1 MLNTCRVVH
10 VAQYLMLELGLQF
23 PAGFVEPLE
32 LEGGEIVEVVAVA
45 SHEMREH
52 GARYHGLLIVQL
64 MGESCHFII
73 VGGIE
78 AQAMHARVEL
88 DMDGPACDALFAC
101 GFDERIEQTETIH
114 FRLQAVV
121 EHGLEGRHLGIHN
134 HDVGGDARLAK
145 RHTLVGHSH
154 SQVVHAMVLQRLGY
168 FHSSSPIAVGLDHAH
183 HFRIGAQERAVVVQI
198 VHHGIKVH
206 FKDGFMHFPFQQL
219 RNAVETETTIK
230 FTHCYY
236 GIAILVAAIL
246 VIIFV
251 LMEKRIGYTIATV
264 SGVILAIWGIFD
276 MMNYK
281 IIENGQIDI
290 KGAFYSPLNGLK
302 YNSILEVRN
311 GAGYYLLIGSIIF
324 LLVMMLI
331 NFAKGDEDDE

>member
-1 MLNTCRVVH
+1 MKLRTRKILFMI
-10 VAQYLMLELGLQF
+10 AALLSGLSTLMPFL
-23 PAGFVEPLE
+23 
-32 LEGGEIVEVVAVA
+32 
-45 SHEMREH
+45 
-52 GARYHGLLIVQL
+52 
-64 MGESCHFII
+64 
-73 VGGIE
+73 
-78 AQAMHARVEL
+78 
-88 DMDGPACDALFAC
+88 
-101 GFDERIEQTETIH
+101 
-114 FRLQAVV
+114 
-121 EHGLEGRHLGIHN
+121 
-134 HDVGGDARLAK
+134 
-145 RHTLVGHSH
+145 
-154 SQVVHAMVLQRLGY
+154 
-168 FHSSSPIAVGLDHAH
+168 
-183 HFRIGAQERAVVVQI
+183 I
-198 VHHGIKVH
+198 VHHEGMTQR
-206 FKDGFMHFPFQQL
+206 GFP
-219 RNAVETETTIK
+219 VETETTIK
-230 FTHCYY
+230 FMHCYY